1 MKLKNYDLKLI
12 RLFVVVIFGFAY
24 QNSYSQKLTK
34 DISLSKKIDETSGL
48 EIVDGQFITHNDSGG
63 DPKLYYLDKKGKIV
77 FERTLNGVKNNDWE
91 DITKD
96 DQFIYV
102 ANMGNNFDTRKN
114 LSIVKTPIDPSSS
127 EAELIEF
134 NYPEQVKFT
143 TAYNQSQYDAEALIT
158 IDDYLIILTKNK
170 LKKITEIY
178 ALPKIAG
185 KYEAKKIG
193 SLNTQSIITGGDYD
207 PDTKLLAL
215 TGTLI
220 FNEYY
225 ILKIEDFDLESKKDY
240 KINMYEIPIGKTQVE
255 AIKIIDSNTFWI
267 TSEDEKSSFSA
278 RLMKI
283 KL

>member
-1 MKLKNYDLKLI
+1 MKKILTLVTF
-12 RLFVVVIFGFAY
+12 LFLCS
-24 QNSYSQKLTK
+24 SYSQKLTK

-48 EIVDGQFITHNDSGG
+48 EILDGKFITHNDSGG

-77 FERTLNGVKNNDWE
+77 FERTLEGVKNNDWE

-102 ANMGNNFDTRKN
+102 ANMGNNFDARKN
-114 LSIVKTPIDPSSS
+114 LSIVKIPIDPSSNT
-127 EAELIEF
+127 AELIEF
-134 NYPEQVKFT
+134 NYLEQVKFN
-143 TAYNQSQYDAEALIT
+143 TAYNKSQYDAEALIT
-158 IDDYLIILTKNK
+158 IDDFLIILTKNK

-178 ALPKIAG
+178 VLPKIAG

-215 TGTLI
+215 TGTLF

-225 ILKIEDFDLESKKDY
+225 ILKIENFNLEVKKDY
-240 KINMYEIPIGKTQVE
+240 KIDMYEIPIGKTQVE

-267 TSEDEKSSFSA
+267 TSEDEKSSSSA

>member
-1 MKLKNYDLKLI
+1 MKNLLI
-12 RLFVVVIFGFAY
+12 IINIFFLCS
-24 QNSYSQKLTK
+24 SYSQKLTK

-48 EIVDGQFITHNDSGG
+48 EVIDGQFITHNDSGG

-77 FERTLNGVKNNDWE
+77 FERTLDGVKNNDWE

-114 LSIVKTPIDPSSS
+114 LSIVKTPIDPSSNKT
-127 EAELIEF
+127 ELIEF
-134 NYPEQVKFT
+134 NYPEQVIFT
-143 TAYNQSQYDAEALIT
+143 TTYSQSQYDAEALIS

-240 KINMYEIPIGKTQVE
+240 KIDMYEIPIGKTQVE

-267 TSEDEKSSFSA
+267 TSEDEKSSSSA

>member
-1 MKLKNYDLKLI
+1 MKKLI
-12 RLFVVVIFGFAY
+12 HIIIFLFLCS
-24 QNSYSQKLTK
+24 SYSQKLTK

-63 DPKLYYLDKKGKIV
+63 DPKLYYLNKEGKIV
-77 FERTLNGVKNNDWE
+77 FERTIDGVKNNDWE

-96 DQFIYV
+96 DLFIYV
-102 ANMGNNFDTRKN
+102 ANMGNNFDSRKN
-114 LSIVKTPIDPSSS
+114 LSIVKTPIDPSSNK
-127 EAELIEF
+127 AELIEF
-134 NYPEQVKFT
+134 SYPEQVKFT
-143 TAYNQSQYDAEALIT
+143 TVYSQSQYDAEALIT

-178 ALPKIAG
+178 ALPKIPG

-193 SLNTQSIITGGDYD
+193 SLNTKSIITGGDYD
-207 PDTKLLAL
+207 QKTKLLAL
-215 TGTLI
+215 TGTLT

-225 ILKIEDFDLESKKDY
+225 ILKIENFDLERKKDY
-240 KINMYEIPIGKTQVE
+240 KIDMFEIPIGKTQVE

-267 TSEDEKSSFSA
+267 TSEDEKNSSSA